1 MFGWKVPQ
9 TGKGSY
15 PAMVTPAPP
24 PHFFD
29 DDFKI
34 VISFF
39 FAHLKNINN
48 VSSTVACALLLTAT
62 TATFVPGGCDIIPF
76 HRQFVKLLLPIF
88 VTNSVMTL
96 HHCSK
101 SCIFAILC
109 HQFCATA
116 QPPLKII
123 HFCNRLRHRSK
134 SCIFAIFHHQFCHN
148 TRHRSKSCIL

>member
-1 MFGWKVPQ
+1 
-9 TGKGSY
+9 
-15 PAMVTPAPP
+15 MVTPALP
-24 PHFFD
+24 PHFFH
-29 DDFKI
+29 DDFKM
-34 VISFF
+34 VKSFF
-39 FAHLKNINN
+39 FAHLENIND
-48 VSSTVACALLLTAT
+48 VSSTAACALLLTAT

-76 HRQFVKLLLPIF
+76 HRQFVNLLLPMF

-116 QPPLKII
+116 QNHSFLQPFAPPLKIM
-123 HFCNRLRHRSK
+123 HFCSHGSK

>member
-1 MFGWKVPQ
+1 
-9 TGKGSY
+9 
-15 PAMVTPAPP
+15 MVMPAPP

-29 DDFKI
+29 DDFKT
-34 VISFF
+34 VTSFF
-39 FAHLKNINN
+39 FAHLKNIND
-48 VSSTVACALLLTAT
+48 VSSTAACALLLTAT

-76 HRQFVKLLLPIF
+76 HRQFVKLLLPMF

-123 HFCNRLRHRSK
+123 HFCNGLRHGSK